1 MLARNVA
8 DEVARN
14 GVQVNAVGTNFM
26 DFPEFLRGQRRR
38 PIPTVRAK
46 IEAQVP
52 LGRLGTMEEFAVV
65 LHALHRRL
73 EPVHDR
79 PVRRLR
85 RRLGLTTRPAAW
97 HDGACLAR
105 PGTPVTA
112 PSRLAPSLLAADFGH
127 LADAVAALE
136 GSGAER
142 LHVDVMDGVFV
153 PNFTFGTD
161 TVRAL
166 RRETD
171 LPLELHL
178 MITEPDR
185 HLETFAEAGAD
196 GITVHYE
203 ACPHLHRTLTQ
214 IRELDCRSGAAINPS
229 TPASNLDDVLEVCDL
244 ALVMTIDPGF
254 GGQKLIP
261 RTLTKVERVR
271 AEIERQGLPTELE
284 VDGGVDASNA
294 RACVEAGANVL
305 VAGTAV
311 FGHASRPRRRWPGRA
326 RRGGRSCLGR
336 PHPFPPVRL
345 PSPRSTRD
353 QADSRRRLTGD
364 LRPWPPG
371 RRRRSISP

>member
-1 MLARNVA
+1 MPRSTWTPC
-8 DEVARN
+8 E
-14 GVQVNAVGTNFM
+14 GAV
-26 DFPEFLRGQRRR
+26 
-38 PIPTVRAK
+38 
-46 IEAQVP
+46 
-52 LGRLGTMEEFAVV
+52 
-65 LHALHRRL
+65 
-73 EPVHDR
+73 
-79 PVRRLR
+79 
-85 RRLGLTTRPAAW
+85 
-97 HDGACLAR
+97 C
-105 PGTPVTA
+105 
-112 PSRLAPSLLAADFGH
+112 LAPSMLAADFGH
-127 LADAVAALE
+127 LADAVASLE

-203 ACPHLHRTLTQ
+203 ACPHLHRTLTR

-254 GGQKLIP
+254 GGQRLIP
-261 RTLTKVERVR
+261 RTLSKVTRVR
-271 AEIERQGLPTELE
+271 AEIDRQGLPTDIE
-284 VDGGVDASNA
+284 VDGGVDISNA

-311 FGHASRPRRRWPGRA
+311 FGHGSGPAAGGRA
-326 RRGGRSCLGR
+326 VLAAAAG
-336 PHPFPPVRL
+336 
-345 PSPRSTRD
+345 
-353 QADSRRRLTGD
+353 A
-364 LRPWPPG
+364 
-371 RRRRSISP
+371 